1 MSDAFRDDDGSL
13 RERVAALEEK
23 NAALRAEIE
32 RIRASI
38 RPPAS
43 SLRRLR
49 APVLV
54 AALVL
59 ALLAVNTV
67 RLSVLFRRNLVGQPS
82 APQL

>member
-1 MSDAFRDDDGSL
+1 MSDAFRDDDGAL

-49 APVLV
+49 APALV

-59 ALLAVNTV
+59 ALLVVNTV

>member
-1 MSDAFRDDDGSL
+1 MSDAFRDDDGAL
-13 RERVAALEEK
+13 RERVAALAEG

-54 AALVL
+54 ATLVL
-59 ALLAVNTV
+59 ALVAVNTV
-67 RLSVLFRRNLVGQPS
+67 RLAQLFRRNLGSHPG
-82 APQL
+82 ATQL